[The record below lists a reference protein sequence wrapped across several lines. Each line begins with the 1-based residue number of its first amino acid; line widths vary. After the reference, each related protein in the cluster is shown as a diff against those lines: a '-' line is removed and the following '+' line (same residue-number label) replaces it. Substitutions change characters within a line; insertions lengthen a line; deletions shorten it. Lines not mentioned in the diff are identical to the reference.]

1 MTVAS
6 LSSPPAS
13 PPVLAAS
20 RYPLIGED
28 DPPPFAHVNAEGAA
42 PALLVADHAGRA
54 FPKALGRL
62 GLGDAALGR
71 HVAYDIGVNWLT
83 RRLAVLLDAPAL
95 IHRYS
100 RLILDPNRPLDDPTS
115 ICAISDGVIV
125 PGNRHLSAAEAEA
138 RADSFFHPYHNAI
151 DAEINGL
158 LGRGVMP
165 AFISVHSFTP
175 EMRGF
180 QRPWE
185 IGVLWGEDGRMAVP
199 LMEALEKDGI
209 VVGDNEPYSGKHTHG
224 HTVEEHALPRGLPNV
239 LLEFRQDLVTNE
251 EDAHRWADRI
261 AGPLLDLLA
270 DPALTR
276 PAG

>member
-6 LSSPPAS
+6 LSSPPV
-13 PPVLAAS
+13 PTAS

-54 FPKALGRL
+54 FPKALGWL

-71 HVAYDIGVNWLT
+71 HVAYDIGVDWLT

-151 DAEINGL
+151 GAEIDGF
-158 LGRGVMP
+158 LGRGVTP

-180 QRPWE
+180 RRPWE
-185 IGVLWGEDGRMAVP
+185 IGVLWGDDGRMAVP
-199 LMEALEKDGI
+199 LMTALEKDG
-209 VVGDNEPYSGKHTHG
+209 VLVGDNEPYSGKHTHG
-224 HTVEEHALPRGLPNV
+224 HTVEEHALPRRLPNV

-276 PAG
+276 PAA